1 MPNYRIDVISTDLPG
16 ENGHAGIEVVDEN
29 DNVIASIHGGPAN
42 GVGSFDHGFPNSIY
56 RDDVALVTNMSG
68 GLFSQGGQG
77 HTSEHR
83 STLVEGLT
91 HQEAMDLIEA
101 GGSSAYQRFGASTEY
116 QAAYHNAGLVG
127 GMLGLGDLPFSDQ
140 ISALAN
146 GVHPDLLYQNSNSV
160 AYVAASA
167 IYNTSIE
174 NGLGTN
180 HNVDPFADIPV
191 SLPGLLGGIYG
202 PLQQIDHCFLGDT
215 PIQMWPLNPSIQ
227 PHADG
232 SFDEQKVFP
241 QIWQKPISEV
251 QPGDIVVSYDERGR
265 LAPKPVVRTMVNSV
279 AHILDFWGTGTTPGH
294 AYYCADGIF
303 KGQHVPIMDILRT
316 DGAIMGSDGKLIRAA
331 TNCEVGS
338 LADKFIHVTALKRVE
353 DGSWAFAE
361 EGMLRFGTRLIL
373 ADGRHISL
381 MEMAAGEGWQIS
393 EDGYMVAM
401 VRGDNGQ
408 LQEQKFSFPYEHG
421 ETLPKPEAYILAR
434 SAVTLEEIYAAGE
447 WEQIGTRMPA
457 PAGLFDLTKGGSGKV
472 EQTFSKRPNVPPAFA
487 DRPDAPTQQL
497 ADGIRH

>member
-1 MPNYRIDVISTDLPG
+1 MGQYSIEQSAGGVVTLYEKTVTGEDYITLKAPGINITGTKGFDYRDQWNFSHDLPNSPSLGGPGLSVQFGRSEEGTDVVVQGYSVDFADALARPIDFVISFDG
-16 ENGHAGIEVVDEN
+16 NGNATNLRVGASFSSNGASGSAGFSIDPHRPS
-29 DNVIASIHGGPAN
+29 DASQIRSITYDPN
-42 GVGSFDHGFPNSIY
+42 GNTYVTQYNIGSSSAPT
-56 RDDVALVTNMSG
+56 ALVRVYGPTGSLIEELERPVDPEVASQISSG
-68 GLFSQGGQG
+68 FIVPGNQCFL
-77 HTSEHR
+77 HD
-83 STLVEGLT
+83 TLV
-91 HQEAMDLIEA
+91 
-101 GGSSAYQRFGASTEY
+101 
-116 QAAYHNAGLVG
+116 
-127 GMLGLGDLPFSDQ
+127 
-140 ISALAN
+140 
-146 GVHPDLLYQNSNSV
+146 
-160 AYVAASA
+160 
-167 IYNTSIE
+167 
-174 NGLGTN
+174 
-180 HNVDPFADIPV
+180 
-191 SLPGLLGGIYG
+191 
-202 PLQQIDHCFLGDT
+202 
-215 PIQMWPLNPSIQ
+215 QMWPLNPSIQ

-251 QPGDIVVSYDERGR
+251 QPGDIVVSYDEHGR

-393 EDGYMVAM
+393 DDGYMVAM

-457 PAGLFDLTKGGSGKV
+457 PAELFDLTKGGSGSVK
-472 EQTFSKRPNVPPAFA
+472 QTFRKRPNVPPAFA
-487 DRPDAPTQQL
+487 DRPDAPVQQL